1 MKILIAFILLFFLT
15 IIVLAAKPH
24 REAEPFTSGEA
35 ASRSSELELFEIKNS
50 PIQGKGVFAKD
61 NIAKGKIIVN
71 DLFPHRPE
79 GITMSRSMGAKLFNQ
94 SICHV
99 GKFFNHCSMS
109 ANCDVIFDEN
119 GVHKM
124 IATRNIK
131 KGEEI
136 TANYNI
142 INKKFPFIQK
152 AFPQYTKC

>member
-1 MKILIAFILLFFLT
+1 MKNLIAFILLFFLA
-15 IIVLAAKPH
+15 IIVLAPL
-24 REAEPFTSGEA
+24 RRGAEPFTND
-35 ASRSSELELFEIKNS
+35 LELFEIKNS

-61 NIAKGKIIVN
+61 NIAKGKIIVT
-71 DLFPHRPE
+71 DLFPHKPE
-79 GITMSRSMGAKLFNQ
+79 GIIMSRSMGAKLFNQ
-94 SICHV
+94 SICRV

-109 ANCDVIFDEN
+109 ANCDVIEVN

-142 INKKFPFIQK
+142 INNKFPFIEK
-152 AFPQYTKC
+152 AFPHYTKC

>member
-1 MKILIAFILLFFLT
+1 MKNLIAFILLFFLAV
-15 IIVLAAKPH
+15 IVLAALPH
-24 REAEPFTSGEA
+24 RKAEPFT
-35 ASRSSELELFEIKNS
+35 SELELFEIKNS

-109 ANCDVIFDEN
+109 ANCDVIFGEN

-142 INKKFPFIQK
+142 INNKFPFIQK
-152 AFPQYTKC
+152 AFPHYAKC

>member
-15 IIVLAAKPH
+15 IIVLAAKQPH
-24 REAEPFTSGEA
+24 REAEPFTSG
-35 ASRSSELELFEIKNS
+35 ELELFEIKNS

-109 ANCDVIFDEN
+109 ANCDVIEVN

-152 AFPQYTKC
+152 AFPHYTKC

>member
-1 MKILIAFILLFFLT
+1 MKNLIAFILLFFLT
-15 IIVLAAKPH
+15 IIVLSSLH

-109 ANCDVIFDEN
+109 ANCDVIEVN

-142 INKKFPFIQK
+142 INNKFPFIEK
-152 AFPQYTKC
+152 AFPHYTKC

>member
-1 MKILIAFILLFFLT
+1 MKNLIAFILLFFLT
-15 IIVLAAKPH
+15 IIVLSSLH
-24 REAEPFTSGEA
+24 RKAEPFTSGEA

-71 DLFPHRPE
+71 DLFPYRPE

-109 ANCDVIFDEN
+109 ANCDVIEVN

-152 AFPQYTKC
+152 AFPHYTKC

>member
-1 MKILIAFILLFFLT
+1 MKNLIAFILLFFLT
-15 IIVLAAKPH
+15 IIVLSSLH
-24 REAEPFTSGEA
+24 RKAEPFTSGEA

-109 ANCDVIFDEN
+109 ANCDVIEVN

-142 INKKFPFIQK
+142 INNKFPFIQK
-152 AFPQYTKC
+152 AFPHYTKC

>member
-15 IIVLAAKPH
+15 IIVLSSLH
-24 REAEPFTSGEA
+24 RKAEPFTSGEA

-109 ANCDVIFDEN
+109 ANCDVIEVN

-152 AFPQYTKC
+152 AFPHYTKC

>member
-1 MKILIAFILLFFLT
+1 MKNLIAFILLFFLT
-15 IIVLAAKPH
+15 IIVLSSLH
-24 REAEPFTSGEA
+24 RKAEPFTSGEA

-109 ANCDVIFDEN
+109 ANCDVIEVN

-152 AFPQYTKC
+152 AFPHYTKC

>member
-1 MKILIAFILLFFLT
+1 MNNLIAFILLFFLT
-15 IIVLAAKPH
+15 IIVLSSLH

-61 NIAKGKIIVN
+61 NIDKGKIIVN

-79 GITMSRSMGAKLFNQ
+79 GIIMSPSMGIKLFNQ

-109 ANCDVIFDEN
+109 ANCDVIEVN

-142 INKKFPFIQK
+142 INNKFPFIEK
-152 AFPQYTKC
+152 AFPHYTKC